1 VRNGQCF
8 CPKGTERKQ
17 TGTYA
22 YECVKP
28 PPPITCKGGSV
39 KDGVCYCPK
48 GTARKQTGKYA
59 YACEK
64 TAPPPTQSGPST
76 TLPELKIDPKLLKK
90 IPRLQ

>member
-1 VRNGQCF
+1 MRNGQCF

-48 GTARKQTGKYA
+48 GTRAQADRQVRLRLREDG
-59 YACEK
+59 
-64 TAPPPTQSGPST
+64 APA
-76 TLPELKIDPKLLKK
+76 DPVRAVDD
-90 IPRLQ
+90 PA